1 MPRLELVETSL
12 RHGQQALLVSRL
24 RQRHAVAVA
33 EPLDHCGF
41 AALDVFG
48 GSTVEASLRFLA
60 EDPFERL
67 RAVRAAAPITPLVGL
82 LAGQAL
88 VAHRHQPDDLVDAFI
103 GAAARAGIDIFRCYD
118 PLNDVRNLGRCA
130 SAIATAGR
138 QAEGVIVYSEAPHHD
153 VDQIIRVG
161 RALIDAGYAS
171 LCLHDPLG
179 VLVATRAA
187 ETVRALREATG
198 VPVAVSMV
206 AQTGQATLAS
216 YLASLAGAG
225 RVDVALSP
233 LAGGSSMPAAEAV
246 VAGFGGSDVDPGL
259 DLAAVAEAALTLEQV
274 LVEYADVA
282 DPFAMRLDTSAL
294 RGLLPPSAMGHA
306 LAELRARDSVARLG
320 EVEAELARVR
330 SELGFPPLMT
340 PMAEILATQAVYN
353 VCDGDRYA
361 TVSQEIKDYC
371 LGLYGEPPYPIDR
384 EVRRL
389 VNGREEA
396 ITCRPADLI
405 EAALPAARRGLER
418 EGIAGPGPEALVM
431 YAMFPDEYL
440 ALARG
445 EAVAERLSGEAV
457 ADAEPTAAGA
467 AVEAPP
473 KPESAS
479 AAQPPSLP
487 VRELTVEVD
496 GQAYSVRVIGGG
508 GGGEATAVAPTG
520 APEGAPSVREGTVVA
535 PMQGLLL
542 KVAVSEGD
550 QVHLGDVVAVL
561 EAMKMQ
567 NDITATRSGR
577 VARVHV
583 KQGDVVKPRDPLV
596 DIE

>member
-48 GSTVEASLRFLA
+48 GSTFEASLRFLA

-88 VAHRHQPDDLVDAFI
+88 VGHRHQPDDVVDTFI
-103 GAAARAGIDIFRCYD
+103 RAAAAAGVDIFRCYD
-118 PLNDVRNLGRCA
+118 PLNDVRNLTRCA
-130 SAIATAGR
+130 AAVASAGR
-138 QAEGVIVYSEAPHHD
+138 QAEGVIVYSEAPVHD
-153 VDQIIRVG
+153 VDRLIGVG
-161 RALIDAGYAS
+161 RRLIDAGYATI
-171 LCLHDPLG
+171 CLHDPLG

-187 ETVRALREATG
+187 ATVSALREALG

-216 YLASLAGAG
+216 FLAAQAGAG
-225 RVDVALSP
+225 RIDVALSP
-233 LAGGSSMPAAEAV
+233 LAGGASMPAAEAV
-246 VAGFGGSDVDPGL
+246 IAGFSGSDVDPGL
-259 DLAAVAEAALTLEQV
+259 DLDAVAGAALTLEQA
-274 LVEYADVA
+274 LVGYADVA
-282 DPFAMRLDTSAL
+282 DPFAGRLDTSAL
-294 RGLLPPSAMGHA
+294 RGLLPPSAMGRA

-320 EVEAELARVR
+320 VVEAELARVR
-330 SELGFPPLMT
+330 AELGYPPLMN
-340 PMAEILATQAVYN
+340 PIAEILATQAVYN

-371 LGLYGEPPYPIDR
+371 LGLYGEPPFPIDR
-384 EVRRL
+384 DVRRL

-396 ITCRPADLI
+396 ITCRPADLL
-405 EAALPAARRGLER
+405 EPAMAAARRSLER
-418 EGIAGPGPEALVM
+418 EGIADPGPDAVVTF
-431 YAMFPDEYL
+431 AMFPDDYL
-440 ALARG
+440 ALVRG
-445 EAVAERLSGEAV
+445 EAVSERLDDESGKS
-457 ADAEPTAAGA
+457 AETQTAAATEPVPASEGDPGLPA
-467 AVEAPP
+467 AP
-473 KPESAS
+473 
-479 AAQPPSLP
+479 LP

-496 GQAYSVRVIGGG
+496 GQAYAVRVIGGSAPAAAG
-508 GGGEATAVAPTG
+508 DAEQPAAAAPATVK
-520 APEGAPSVREGTVVA
+520 EGTVVA

-542 KVAVSEGD
+542 KVAVKVGD

-567 NDITATRSGR
+567 NDIAATRSGR
-577 VARVHV
+577 IVRVHV
-583 KQGDVVKPRDPLV
+583 KEGDVVRPRDPLV